1 MMILMAL
8 VIAMFVIVGTF
19 VGYHASQQVEEEKGE
34 PHNINIDLKI
44 LEQDSGLVQILQNPE
59 LKKSL
64 L

>member
-8 VIAMFVIVGTF
+8 VIAMFVIVGAF
-19 VGYHASQQVEEEKGE
+19 VGYHASQQVEEEKVE

-44 LEQDSGLVQILQNPE
+44 LDQDSELVRILQNPE